1 MSNEEA
7 YLKVQKKIK
16 AKKGFYLHFG
26 IYVIIIIFLTLINW
40 LTESDVG
47 IIHMD
52 WWVAFPAVS
61 WGTAVAIHALAVF
74 IFSGDGLLGEEWEQQ
89 KIEEELQKRG
99 YSRNNNSLSSS
110 NEIDINDH
118 LKLKEVEKRTNYN
131 EQDLV

>member
-1 MSNEEA
+1 MLNEEA

>member
-89 KIEEELQKRG
+89 KIEEELHKRG

>member
-40 LTESDVG
+40 LTGGRGE
-47 IIHMD
+47 IFRID
-52 WWVAFPAVS
+52 WWVAFPAVC

-74 IFSGDGLLGEEWEQQ
+74 IFSGDGLLGEEWEQK
-89 KIEEELQKRG
+89 KIEEELRKKG
-99 YSRNNNSLSSS
+99 YSKPIIMNK
-110 NEIDINDH
+110 I
-118 LKLKEVEKRTNYN
+118 
-131 EQDLV
+131 

>member
-26 IYVIIIIFLTLINW
+26 LYVIIIIFLTLINW
-40 LTESDVG
+40 LTG
-47 IIHMD
+47 GHGGLFHID
-52 WWVAFPAVS
+52 WWVAFPAVC

-74 IFSGDGLLGEEWEQQ
+74 IFSGDGLLGEEWEQK
-89 KIEEELQKRG
+89 KIEEELNKRG
-99 YSRNNNSLSSS
+99 YTRDKDALLPQ
-110 NEIDINDH
+110 NEIDH
-118 LKLKEVEKRTNYN
+118 LKLKQVEKRTNYN